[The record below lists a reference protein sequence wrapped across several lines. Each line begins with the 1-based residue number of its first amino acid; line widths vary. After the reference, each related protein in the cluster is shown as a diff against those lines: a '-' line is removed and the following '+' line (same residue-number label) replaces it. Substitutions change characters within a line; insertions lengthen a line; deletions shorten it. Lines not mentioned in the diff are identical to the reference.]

1 LRLKLGGEIMRRRK
15 FLGVLCGAAAT
26 WPLPGIAQ
34 SLKSPVRIGFLP
46 LGSPSNAYD
55 KSLVE
60 AFQQGLRQVG
70 LLENRDVLLNVSWIT
85 GDPEK
90 AIADVIQRGVD
101 ILVPCGS
108 SASVAARRL
117 TLTIPI
123 VFISVGNP
131 VGMGLVESLSHPARN
146 VTGFSDLLGDLG
158 GKLIDVSKELSKPKL
173 DIDYLWHTDWPDGR
187 QRLFDTEQAAQSA
200 GVTLR
205 LHGVGDNGDVSERIA
220 AVKAGG
226 GTTLIV
232 QPSPFTY
239 RLRERIIASAI
250 QSGIATLFAFP
261 IAAREGA
268 LIAYGPDYLSLYRK
282 APFYIERIIRG
293 AKPAELP
300 VEQPNK
306 VELVV
311 NLKTAKTLGLEVPLS
326 LLIRADELI
335 E

>member
-1 LRLKLGGEIMRRRK
+1 VNRRDFIVGLGGT
-15 FLGVLCGAAAT
+15 AA
-26 WPLPGIAQ
+26 WPVVARAQ
-34 SLKSPVRIGFLP
+34 QFKSPVRIGFLP
-46 LGSPSNAYD
+46 LGSPSNTYD
-55 KSLVE
+55 QSLVE
-60 AFQQGLRQVG
+60 AFRQGLRQVG
-70 LLENRDVLLNVSWIT
+70 LKENRDITLNVTWIT

-90 AIADVIQRGVD
+90 AIAEVIQRGTD

-158 GKLIDVSKELSKPKL
+158 GKLVDLSKELSKSK
-173 DIDYLWHTDWPDGR
+173 DTVDYLWHTDWPDGR
-187 QRLFDTEQAAQSA
+187 QRFYDTDNDARSL
-200 GVTLR
+200 GVSLR
-205 LHGVGDNGDVSERIA
+205 SHGVSDTADLSEVIA
-220 AVKAGG
+220 AIKAGG

-232 QPSPFTY
+232 QPSPYTY
-239 RLRERIIASAI
+239 RFRERIIASTI
-250 QSGIATLFAFP
+250 KYGIFTLFAFP

-268 LIAYGPDYLSLYRK
+268 LIAYGPDYVSLYRK
-282 APFYIERIIRG
+282 APLYIDRIIKG
-293 AKPAELP
+293 TKPADLP
-300 VEQPNK
+300 VEQPTK
-306 VELVV
+306 VELVI
-311 NLKTAKTLGLEVPLS
+311 NLTTAKALGLELPLS

>member
-1 LRLKLGGEIMRRRK
+1 MRRRE
-15 FLGVLCGAAAT
+15 FLGVLGGAAAL
-26 WPLPGIAQ
+26 WPLPGRAQ
-34 SLKSPVRIGFLP
+34 QLRSPVRIGFLP

-55 KSLVE
+55 NSLVE
-60 AFQQGLRQVG
+60 AFRQGLRQVG
-70 LLENRDVLLNVSWIT
+70 LVENRDVVLAVTWIT

-90 AIADVIQRGVD
+90 AIAGVIEQGVD

-117 TLTIPI
+117 TLTIPV

-131 VGMGLVESLSHPARN
+131 VGMGLVESLARPARN

-158 GKLIDVSKELSKPKL
+158 GKLIDVSKELSRPKI

-187 QRLFDTEQAAQSA
+187 QRLFDTEQAARSA

-205 LHGVGDNGDVSERIA
+205 LFGVGDNGDVAERIA

-232 QPSPFTY
+232 QPSPYTY
-239 RLRERIIASAI
+239 RMRERIIASAV
-250 QSGIATLFAFP
+250 QAGISTLFAFP

-282 APFYIERIIRG
+282 APLYIDRIIRG
-293 AKPAELP
+293 TRPSELP
-300 VEQPNK
+300 VEQPSK
-306 VELVV
+306 VELVI

>member
-1 LRLKLGGEIMRRRK
+1 MG
-15 FLGVLCGAAAT
+15 GAAVS
-26 WPLPGIAQ
+26 WPGAAQ
-34 SLKSPVRIGFLP
+34 AQQLKSPVRIGFLP

-55 KSLVE
+55 RSLVE
-60 AFQQGLRQVG
+60 AFRQGLRQVG
-70 LLENRDVLLNVSWIT
+70 LVENRDIVLDVTWIT

-90 AIADVIQRGVD
+90 AIAQVIQRGVD

-131 VGMGLVESLSHPARN
+131 VGMGLVESLSRPARN

-158 GKLIDVSKELSKPKL
+158 GKLIDVSKELSRPKL

-187 QRLFDTEQAAQSA
+187 QRLFDTEQAAQSS

-205 LHGVGDNGDVSERIA
+205 PHGVGDSADLGERIA
-220 AVKAGG
+220 AIKAGG
-226 GTTLIV
+226 GTTMIV
-232 QPSPFTY
+232 QPSPYTY
-239 RLRERIIASAI
+239 RMRERIFTTATS
-250 QSGIATLFAFP
+250 SGISTLFAFP

-268 LIAYGPDYLSLYRK
+268 LVAYGPDYLSLYRK
-282 APFYIERIIRG
+282 APFYVDRIIRG
-293 AKPAELP
+293 TKPADLP
-300 VEQPNK
+300 VEQPTK

-311 NLKTAKTLGLEVPLS
+311 NLKTAKALGLQVPLP

>member
-1 LRLKLGGEIMRRRK
+1 MKRRQ
-15 FLGVLCGAAAT
+15 FLGVVGGAAAA
-26 WPLPGIAQ
+26 WPLAAHGQ
-34 SLKSPVRIGFLP
+34 QFKKPVRIGFLP
-46 LGSPSNAYD
+46 LGSPGNAYD
-55 KSLVE
+55 QSLVD
-60 AFQQGLRQVG
+60 AFRRGLRQVD
-70 LLENRDVLLNVSWIT
+70 LVENRDVRLDVTWIT
-85 GDPEK
+85 GDPERT
-90 AIADVIQRGVD
+90 IAEVIQRGTD

-131 VGMGLVESLSHPARN
+131 VGMGLVESLSRPARN

-158 GKLIDVSKELSKPKL
+158 GKLLDLSKELTKAQTV
-173 DIDYLWHTDWPDGR
+173 DYLWHTDWPDGR
-187 QRLFDTEQAAQSA
+187 QRFYDTEQAARSL
-200 GVTLR
+200 GVSLR
-205 LHGVGDNGDVSERIA
+205 SHGIGDTADVSETIA

-226 GTTLIV
+226 GSTLIV

-250 QSGIATLFAFP
+250 KFGISTLFAFP

-268 LIAYGPDYLSLYRK
+268 LIAYGPDYVSLYRK
-282 APFYIERIIRG
+282 APFYVDRIIKG
-293 AKPAELP
+293 SKPADLP
-300 VEQPNK
+300 VEQPTK
-306 VELVV
+306 VELIV
-311 NLKTAKTLGLEVPLS
+311 NLKTAKALGLEVPLS

>member
-1 LRLKLGGEIMRRRK
+1 M
-15 FLGVLCGAAAT
+15 
-26 WPLPGIAQ
+26 
-34 SLKSPVRIGFLP
+34 
-46 LGSPSNAYD
+46 
-55 KSLVE
+55 
-60 AFQQGLRQVG
+60 
-70 LLENRDVLLNVSWIT
+70 ENRDIVLDVIWIT

-90 AIADVIQRGVD
+90 TIAEVIQRGTD

-131 VGMGLVESLSHPARN
+131 VGMGLVENLAHPARN

-158 GKLIDVSKELSKPKL
+158 GKLIDLSKELSKPNEAV
-173 DIDYLWHTDWPDGR
+173 DYLWHTDWPDGR
-187 QRLFDTEQAAQSA
+187 QRLFDTEQAAQSL
-200 GVTLR
+200 GVSFR
-205 LHGVGDNGDVSERIA
+205 SHGVGDTADVSAVIA
-220 AVKAGG
+220 AVKASG

-239 RLRERIIASAI
+239 RLREQISAAAI
-250 QSGIATLFAFP
+250 KLGISTLFAFP

-268 LIAYGPDYLSLYRK
+268 LIAYGPDYVSLYRK
-282 APFYIERIIRG
+282 APLYVDRIIKG
-293 AKPAELP
+293 TKPADLP
-300 VEQPNK
+300 VEQPTK
-306 VELVV
+306 VELIV
-311 NLKTAKTLGLEVPLS
+311 NLTTAKALGLEVPLS

>member
-1 LRLKLGGEIMRRRK
+1 
-15 FLGVLCGAAAT
+15 
-26 WPLPGIAQ
+26 
-34 SLKSPVRIGFLP
+34 LP
-46 LGSPSNAYD
+46 LGSATNAYD
-55 KSLVE
+55 QSLVE
-60 AFQQGLRQVG
+60 AFRRGLRQIG
-70 LLENRDVLLNVSWIT
+70 LVENRDVALDVTWIS

-90 AIADVIQRGVD
+90 SIAEVIRRGID

-131 VGMGLVESLSHPARN
+131 VGMALVETLAHPARN

-158 GKLIDVSKELSKPKL
+158 GKLIDLSKELSKPGGP
-173 DIDYLWHTDWPDGR
+173 IDYFWHTDWPDGR
-187 QRLFDTEQAAQSA
+187 QRLFDTEQGARSA
-200 GVTLR
+200 DVNFR
-205 LHGVGDNGDVSERIA
+205 PHGIGDNGDVNNAIA
-220 AVKAGG
+220 AVKSSG

-239 RLRERIIASAI
+239 KVRGQITASATRF
-250 QSGIATLFAFP
+250 GISTLFAFP

-268 LIAYGPDYLSLYRK
+268 LIAYGPDYVSLYQK
-282 APFYIERIIRG
+282 APLYIERIIQG
-293 AKPAELP
+293 TKPADLP
-300 VEQPNK
+300 VEQPTK

-311 NLKTAKTLGLEVPLS
+311 NLSTAKALKLELPLS
-326 LLIRADELI
+326 LLIRADELV